1 MWCIK
6 RLREV
11 YDETSIMKCELVMC
25 ASDEIVYTALH
36 LKWEIN

>member
-11 YDETSIMKCELVMC
+11 YDETSIMEYELC
-25 ASDEIVYTALH
+25 ALQMKLYMLHLTELH
-36 LKWEIN
+36 LK